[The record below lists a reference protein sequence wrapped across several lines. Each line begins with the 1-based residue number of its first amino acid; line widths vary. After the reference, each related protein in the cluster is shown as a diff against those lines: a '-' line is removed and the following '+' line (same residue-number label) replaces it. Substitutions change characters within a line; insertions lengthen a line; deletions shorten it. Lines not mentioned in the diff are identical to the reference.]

1 MSISKSVAVF
11 GLGRYGRA
19 VAKELTDSGATVL
32 AVDSDLRIVDDL
44 AQDFPLCKC
53 ADITDPAVI
62 RQLGIA
68 NFDVVVIAIAENF
81 ESSVMATMLCKE
93 VGVETVIVKCS
104 NESHCNIL
112 KKIGAD
118 VVVLPEHESGVR
130 LAKNILSSGFVD
142 IVDISD
148 DISILEIT
156 VKPEWEGKTLREL
169 ELRKNYSFNVIALEN
184 NGTIDIVLNP
194 DSIIE
199 KDMKMIVIA
208 DKKNL
213 KL

>member
-44 AQDFPLCKC
+44 AEDFPLCKC

-142 IVDISD
+142 SVDISD

>member
-44 AQDFPLCKC
+44 AEYFPLCKC

-81 ESSVMATMLCKE
+81 SSNPT
-93 VGVETVIVKCS
+93 
-104 NESHCNIL
+104 
-112 KKIGAD
+112 
-118 VVVLPEHESGVR
+118 
-130 LAKNILSSGFVD
+130 FV
-142 IVDISD
+142 S
-148 DISILEIT
+148 
-156 VKPEWEGKTLREL
+156 
-169 ELRKNYSFNVIALEN
+169 
-184 NGTIDIVLNP
+184 
-194 DSIIE
+194 
-199 KDMKMIVIA
+199 
-208 DKKNL
+208 
-213 KL
+213 

>member
-44 AQDFPLCKC
+44 AEDFPLCKC

>member
-44 AQDFPLCKC
+44 AEDFPLCKC

-199 KDMKMIVIA
+199 KEMKMIVIA